1 MPTDKFWLADGAG
14 HNHSGEPMQIDVWD
28 RLTSSIPIGSAYRQ
42 HRATLPAGTRIT
54 DYFPG
59 GEKSEW
65 VLVSVSANK
74 DGSGEMIRVRLR
86 LK

>member
-1 MPTDKFWLADGAG
+1 MPTDKFWLADGTG
-14 HNHSGEPMQIDVWD
+14 HNHSGEPVQIDVWD
-28 RLTSSIPIGSAYRQ
+28 RLTSSIPVGAGYRQ

-65 VLVSVSANK
+65 VLVMVSANK
-74 DGSGEMIRVRLR
+74 DGSGEAVPVRLR